1 MRIGDAPADA
11 MIAAMSTTPLKD
23 KDLEVQFKPE
33 SGKAV
38 IEGKTTVPFQAF
50 VQLILQR
57 KVLQLF
63 KEWGKSPIIV
73 DSELL
78 TSMASAPQDSVE
90 NKSNLVM
97 VSLGVGVLG
106 GIVLLAAVQVALNTL
121 RITLTMQHLLILIGI
136 IAGLG
141 LLAYVLM
148 KTQRGKKG
156 EKMLETMESLSS
168 FLSK

>member
-1 MRIGDAPADA
+1 
-11 MIAAMSTTPLKD
+11 MSNHPSKD

-38 IEGKTTVPFQAF
+38 IEGKTAVPFQAF
-50 VQLILQR
+50 VQLVLQR
-57 KVLQLF
+57 KVLKLF
-63 KEWGKSPIIV
+63 KDWGKSAVIV

-78 TSMASAPQDSVE
+78 TSMASAPQDNME

-97 VSLGVGVLG
+97 VSMGVGVLG
-106 GIVLLAAVQVALNTL
+106 GIVLLAAVQVALSTL
-121 RITLTMQHLLILIGI
+121 KIVITMQHLLILIGI

>member
-1 MRIGDAPADA
+1 
-11 MIAAMSTTPLKD
+11 MSNNPSKD

-38 IEGKTTVPFQAF
+38 IEGKTAVPFQAF
-50 VQLILQR
+50 VQLVLQR
-57 KVLQLF
+57 KVLKLF
-63 KEWGKSPIIV
+63 KDWGKSAVIV

-78 TSMASAPQDSVE
+78 TSMASAPQDNME

-97 VSLGVGVLG
+97 VSMGVGVLG
-106 GIVLLAAVQVALNTL
+106 GIVLLAAVQVALSTL
-121 RITLTMQHLLILIGI
+121 KIVITMQHLLILIGI